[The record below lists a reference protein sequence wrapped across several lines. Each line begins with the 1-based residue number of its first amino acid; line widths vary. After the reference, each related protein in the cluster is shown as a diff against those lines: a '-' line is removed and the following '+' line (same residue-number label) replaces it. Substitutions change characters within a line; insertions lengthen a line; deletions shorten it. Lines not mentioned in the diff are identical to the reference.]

1 MKTILGIDPG
11 NIQSG
16 WVRVSLKTGEI
27 LGSGVT
33 RNEFIL
39 ESFKEGGDED
49 VAIEWIQAMGMA
61 VGQEVF
67 QTCLWAGIFTRE
79 AQRNSSLVR
88 LIPRGLIKLHH
99 CQSARAKD
107 ANIIQAL
114 KDKYGDKGTK
124 GDPGFFYGVSSHAWQ
139 AFAVA
144 AYCIEGARSDKEI
157 HL

>member
-1 MKTILGIDPG
+1 MRTLLAIDPG
-11 NIQSG
+11 NKESG
-16 WVRVSLKTGEI
+16 FVLVRDGVIGK
-27 LGSGVT
+27 SGVA
-33 RNEFIL
+33 RNQVLLDEIENL
-39 ESFKEGGDED
+39 AGDD

-79 AQRNSSLVR
+79 AQRNGSLVR

-107 ANIIQAL
+107 ANIIQSL

-124 GDPGFFYGVSSHAWQ
+124 AEPGFFYGVSSHAWQ

-144 AYCIEGARSDKEI
+144 AYCMEGAKSEKEI